1 LKLIISSMYKENLEA
16 EFFIYQEAQ
25 KEIDKLFSKFKEV
38 ELEEKLVLKVLLEV
52 LIEKIYVVFDENER
66 RVVGETWEK
75 VIKRF
80 LLKEG
85 VNYEDESSEI
95 VTLN

>member
-1 LKLIISSMYKENLEA
+1 MIKTDLET

-85 VNYEDESSEI
+85 VNYEDESSDI

>member
-1 LKLIISSMYKENLEA
+1 MYKENLEA

-66 RVVGETWEK
+66 RIVGETWEK

-85 VNYEDESSEI
+85 VDYEDDTSDI

>member
-1 LKLIISSMYKENLEA
+1 MYKENLEA

-66 RVVGETWEK
+66 RIVGETWEK

-85 VNYEDESSEI
+85 VDYEDDSSDI

>member
-1 LKLIISSMYKENLEA
+1 MYKENLET

-25 KEIDKLFSKFKEV
+25 KEIDKLFLKFKEV

-85 VNYEDESSEI
+85 VNYEDESSDI

>member
-1 LKLIISSMYKENLEA
+1 MYKENLEA

-25 KEIDKLFSKFKEV
+25 KEIDKLFLKFKEV

-80 LLKEG
+80 LSKEG

>member
-1 LKLIISSMYKENLEA
+1 MYKENLEA

-52 LIEKIYVVFDENER
+52 LIEKIYVVFDANER

-85 VNYEDESSEI
+85 VDYEDESSDI

>member
-1 LKLIISSMYKENLEA
+1 MYKENLEA

-25 KEIDKLFSKFKEV
+25 KEIDKLFLKFKEV

-85 VNYEDESSEI
+85 VNYEDESSDI

>member
-1 LKLIISSMYKENLEA
+1 MYKENLEA

-25 KEIDKLFSKFKEV
+25 KEIDKLFLKFKEV

-85 VNYEDESSEI
+85 VDYEDESSDI

>member
-1 LKLIISSMYKENLEA
+1 MIKTDLET

-25 KEIDKLFSKFKEV
+25 KETDKLFSKFKEV

-66 RVVGETWEK
+66 RIVGETWEK

-85 VNYEDESSEI
+85 VDYEDDSSDI

>member
-1 LKLIISSMYKENLEA
+1 MYKENLEA

-85 VNYEDESSEI
+85 VDYEDESSDI

>member
-1 LKLIISSMYKENLEA
+1 MYKENLEA

-25 KEIDKLFSKFKEV
+25 KEIDKLFSKFKKV

-66 RVVGETWEK
+66 RIVGETWEK

-85 VNYEDESSEI
+85 VNYEDESSDI

>member
-1 LKLIISSMYKENLEA
+1 MYKENLEA

-25 KEIDKLFSKFKEV
+25 KEIDKLFSKFKKV

-85 VNYEDESSEI
+85 VNYEDESSDI

>member
-1 LKLIISSMYKENLEA
+1 MIKTDLET

>member
-1 LKLIISSMYKENLEA
+1 MYKENLEA

-25 KEIDKLFSKFKEV
+25 KEIDKLFLKFKEV

>member
-1 LKLIISSMYKENLEA
+1 MIKTDLET

-25 KEIDKLFSKFKEV
+25 KEIDKLFSKFKKV
-38 ELEEKLVLKVLLEV
+38 ELEEKLVLKVFLEV

-66 RVVGETWEK
+66 RIVGETWEK

-85 VNYEDESSEI
+85 VDYEDDSSDI

>member
-1 LKLIISSMYKENLEA
+1 MYKENLEA

-25 KEIDKLFSKFKEV
+25 KEIDKLFIKFKEV

>member
-1 LKLIISSMYKENLEA
+1 MYKENLEA

-25 KEIDKLFSKFKEV
+25 KEIDKLFSKFKKV
-38 ELEEKLVLKVLLEV
+38 ELEEKLVLKVFLEV

-85 VNYEDESSEI
+85 VNYEDESSDI

>member
-1 LKLIISSMYKENLEA
+1 MIKTDLET

-25 KEIDKLFSKFKEV
+25 KEIDKLFSKFKKV
-38 ELEEKLVLKVLLEV
+38 ELEEKLVLKVFLEV
-52 LIEKIYVVFDENER
+52 LIEMIYVVFDENER
-66 RVVGETWEK
+66 RIVGETWEK

-85 VNYEDESSEI
+85 VDYEDDSSDI

>member
-1 LKLIISSMYKENLEA
+1 MYKENLEA

-25 KEIDKLFSKFKEV
+25 KETDKLFSKFKEV

-66 RVVGETWEK
+66 RIVGETWEK

-85 VNYEDESSEI
+85 VDYEDDSSDI

>member
-1 LKLIISSMYKENLEA
+1 MYKENLEA

-85 VNYEDESSEI
+85 VNYEDESSDI

>member
-1 LKLIISSMYKENLEA
+1 MYKENLET

-25 KEIDKLFSKFKEV
+25 KEIDTLFLKFKEV

-85 VNYEDESSEI
+85 VNYEDESSDI

>member
-1 LKLIISSMYKENLEA
+1 MYKENLEA

-25 KEIDKLFSKFKEV
+25 KEIDKLFLKFKEV

-85 VNYEDESSEI
+85 VNYEDESSDI
-95 VTLN
+95 ITLN

>member
-1 LKLIISSMYKENLEA
+1 MYKDNLEA

-25 KEIDKLFSKFKEV
+25 KEIDKLFLKFKEV

-85 VNYEDESSEI
+85 VNYEDESSDI

>member
-1 LKLIISSMYKENLEA
+1 MYKENLEA

-80 LLKEG
+80 LSKEG

>member
-1 LKLIISSMYKENLEA
+1 MIKTDLET

-25 KEIDKLFSKFKEV
+25 KEIDKLFSKFKKV
-38 ELEEKLVLKVLLEV
+38 ELEEKLVLKVFLEV

-66 RVVGETWEK
+66 RIVGETWEK

-85 VNYEDESSEI
+85 VDYEDDTSDI

>member
-1 LKLIISSMYKENLEA
+1 MYKENLEA

>member
-1 LKLIISSMYKENLEA
+1 MYKENLEA

-25 KEIDKLFSKFKEV
+25 KEIDKLFSKFKKV

-66 RVVGETWEK
+66 RIVGETWEK

-85 VNYEDESSEI
+85 VDYEDDSSDI

>member
-1 LKLIISSMYKENLEA
+1 MYKENLEA

-25 KEIDKLFSKFKEV
+25 KEIDKLFSKFKKV

>member
-1 LKLIISSMYKENLEA
+1 MYKENLES

-66 RVVGETWEK
+66 RIVGETWEK

-85 VNYEDESSEI
+85 VNYEDESSDI

>member
-1 LKLIISSMYKENLEA
+1 MYKENLET

-25 KEIDKLFSKFKEV
+25 KEIDKLFSKFKEI
-38 ELEEKLVLKVLLEV
+38 ELEEKLALKVLLEV

-85 VNYEDESSEI
+85 IDYEDESSDI

>member
-1 LKLIISSMYKENLEA
+1 MYKENLET

-85 VNYEDESSEI
+85 VNYEDESSGI